1 MKMSIYLY
9 VFVLLVCFIGLLYN
23 TNKLYEKNINKTERL
38 VLALLF
44 LLLAIAILAT
54 LHHLH

>member
-1 MKMSIYLY
+1 MYIYLY
-9 VFVLLVCFIGLLYN
+9 VFVLLICLVDSLYN
-23 TNKLYEKNINKTERL
+23 TNKLYEKDANKGYRL

-44 LLLAIAILAT
+44 ILLAIAILAT

>member
-1 MKMSIYLY
+1 MKMYIYLC

>member
-1 MKMSIYLY
+1 MYIYLC
-9 VFVLLVCFIGLLYN
+9 VFVLLICFVGLLYN

>member
-1 MKMSIYLY
+1 MKMYIYLC
-9 VFVLLVCFIGLLYN
+9 VFVLLICFVGLLYN

>member
-1 MKMSIYLY
+1 MYIYLC
-9 VFVLLVCFIGLLYN
+9 VFVLLICFVGLLYN

-54 LHHLH
+54 LHHLL